1 MVGQDEV
8 AAFVL
13 LPELE
18 DDEVEELDDDED
30 EDDVV
35 DGVVDDDE
43 DESLD
48 DVDGASDF
56 LAASV
61 PADFSA
67 LTLPERESFR

>member
-1 MVGQDEV
+1 
-8 AAFVL
+8 
-13 LPELE
+13 
-18 DDEVEELDDDED
+18 
-30 EDDVV
+30 VV

-56 LAASV
+56 LAASL

>member
-1 MVGQDEV
+1 MGQDEV
-8 AAFVL
+8 VAFVL

-18 DDEVEELDDDED
+18 DDELEELDDD

-56 LAASV
+56 LAASL